1 MSALSEE
8 TPTNPQDPLHY
19 APRRPA
25 QRSELRLS
33 TVSSAIGETAFDRP
47 AKPEVARR
55 APPPPTSLSSELE
68 NAVFESLRRQMDP
81 EVIPEPPGIEGRLWR
96 RAWLGVGA
104 AVAVAAIAAA
114 LFVTLTPREEAGASF
129 AAAAAATPSPAPED
143 ATKPALDQF
152 RALMTAAGN
161 GDQAA
166 TREQPDGLLKQF
178 MLWRQKADAG
188 DQAR

>member
-1 MSALSEE
+1 MSAMSEE

-19 APRRPA
+19 APRRTP
-25 QRSELRLS
+25 RPELRLS
-33 TVSSAIGETAFDRP
+33 TVSSAAGDTAFDRP
-47 AKPEVARR
+47 AKPELVRR
-55 APPPPTSLSSELE
+55 PPPPPTSLSSELE

-81 EVIPEPPGIEGRLWR
+81 EVIPEPPGVEGRLWR

-114 LFVTLTPREEAGASF
+114 LFVVLAPREEAAGSF
-129 AAAAAATPSPAPED
+129 AAAAPPPAQDD

-152 RALMTAAGN
+152 RNLMTAN
-161 GDQAA
+161 DGDQAVN
-166 TREQPDGLLKQF
+166 REQSDRLLKQF
-178 MLWRQKADAG
+178 MLWRQKSDAG